1 LRTLLPQSQGQL
13 AKISEDKSFTDKKI
27 CDGVAVFCLAIGGS
41 IALNYES
48 MARKH
53 GFPIGSAFIGATKI
67 TIFVFASTGVSV
79 IFSLGYGK
87 WWYAVLVFF
96 AGMSIKRLSDRQKY
110 EVKIDSVSGELFQ
123 IKAQTGYCKH
133 YKNVFRKH
141 NQFLK
146 ITFNTLAY

>member
-1 LRTLLPQSQGQL
+1 MDLLSTL
-13 AKISEDKSFTDKKI
+13 EW
-27 CDGVAVFCLAIGGS
+27 VAVFCLAIGGS

-67 TIFVFASTGVSV
+67 TIFAFASIGVSV

-96 AGMSIKRLSDRQKY
+96 GGMSIGTGLLILMFK
-110 EVKIDSVSGELFQ
+110 ETAQ
-123 IKAQTGYCKH
+123 IISIIGMAVGGLMILIA
-133 YKNVFRKH
+133 
-141 NQFLK
+141 FLERPP
-146 ITFNTLAY
+146 IVL